1 MARTEIDIEKTV
13 VPGSSPSYMDPVVAY
28 DYGTSKDK
36 LIQDFRV
43 VVADAE
49 ELLKAT
55 ANQANE
61 KVSEA
66 RVKFAEKL
74 DVAKMRLA
82 EAETRLRD
90 RSAEAA
96 RATESYVHE
105 NPWKA
110 LSVAGG
116 LGFLLGLL
124 VNRR

>member
-1 MARTEIDIEKTV
+1 MATRQIDIEGV
-13 VPGSSPSYMDPVVAY
+13 DPVVAY
-28 DYGTSKDK
+28 DYGTSKEK
-36 LIQDFRV
+36 LVQDFKV

-74 DVAKMRLA
+74 DLAKIRLA
-82 EAETRLRD
+82 ETETRLRGK
-90 RSAEAA
+90 SAEAA
-96 RATESYVHE
+96 RATESYVQE

-110 LSVAGG
+110 LGVAGG

>member
-1 MARTEIDIEKTV
+1 MARRQIDLDEIE
-13 VPGSSPSYMDPVVAY
+13 PGSAY
-28 DYGTSKDK
+28 DYGASKEK
-36 LIQDFRV
+36 LVQDFKV

-66 RVKFAEKL
+66 RLKFAEKL
-74 DVAKMRLA
+74 DLAKLRLA
-82 EAETRLRD
+82 ETENRLRGK
-90 RSAEAA
+90 STEAA
-96 RATESYVHE
+96 RATESYVQD
-105 NPWKA
+105 NPWRA
-110 LSVAGG
+110 LGVAGG

>member
-1 MARTEIDIEKTV
+1 MARRQLDMEEAGAVST
-13 VPGSSPSYMDPVVAY
+13 Y
-28 DYGTSKDK
+28 DYGASKEK
-36 LIQDFRV
+36 LIQDFKV

-74 DVAKMRLA
+74 DIAKVRLA
-82 EAETRLRD
+82 EAETRLRGK
-90 RSAEAA
+90 SADAA
-96 RATESYVHE
+96 RATESYVQE
-105 NPWKA
+105 NPWRA

-116 LGFLLGLL
+116 VGFLLGLL

>member
-1 MARTEIDIEKTV
+1 
-13 VPGSSPSYMDPVVAY
+13 MDPVVAY

-96 RATESYVHE
+96 RATESYVQE